1 MSGKKQQ
8 DFSVDKK
15 FSYHIK
21 EATSADVPQIVQ
33 LVSKLAVYEKL
44 SSQVT
49 ATEELFTRYGFGE
62 HSYYKALLAEISEGA
77 SSISIGFA
85 LYFFTFSTFVGKPT
99 LYLEDLFVLPEY
111 RGRGVGSQ
119 LLRQLARIA
128 LQRDCGRMEWSVL
141 DWNEPAIKIYLG
153 LGARPM
159 TEWTLYRLNPAVIK
173 KLAGG

>member
-1 MSGKKQQ
+1 MNKNLSLR
-8 DFSVDKK
+8 
-15 FSYHIK
+15 IK
-21 EATSADVPQIVQ
+21 EATSADVPKIVQ
-33 LVSKLAVYEKL
+33 LVKKLAEYEKL
-44 SSQVT
+44 SSEVT

-62 HSYYKALLAEISEGA
+62 NSYYQALLAETSEGTN
-77 SSISIGFA
+77 STSIGFA

-119 LLRQLARIA
+119 LLKQLARIA

-153 LGARPM
+153 LGAKPM
-159 TEWTLYRLNPAVIK
+159 SDWTQYRLNPVAIK
-173 KLAGG
+173 KLASG